1 MARVRRYMSPDQME
15 IMSREH
21 HEGRIIMIMS
31 MVEVVVEGEEEED
44 MVVAVV
50 DMVAVAAEEVM
61 EEEGGIGIKKVE
73 EESNAFDKGESSRGC
88 RENGRE
94 MHVSNTFGRFD
105 LNIRYFVSLDSGGRI
120 LHGIIW

>member
-1 MARVRRYMSPDQME
+1 
-15 IMSREH
+15 
-21 HEGRIIMIMS
+21 
-31 MVEVVVEGEEEED
+31 
-44 MVVAVV
+44 MVV
-50 DMVAVAAEEVM
+50 VAAEEVM
-61 EEEGGIGIKKVE
+61 EEEVGIGIRKVE

>member
-1 MARVRRYMSPDQME
+1 MARVRRYMLPDQME

-44 MVVAVV
+44 MVAVV
-50 DMVAVAAEEVM
+50 ADMVVVVAAEEVM
-61 EEEGGIGIKKVE
+61 EEAEGIGIKKVE
-73 EESNAFDKGESSRGC
+73 EESNVFDKGESSRGF

-94 MHVSNTFGRFD
+94 MHVIKTYGRFD
-105 LNIRYFVSLDSGGRI
+105 IIRYFVFCLSRLG
-120 LHGIIW
+120 